1 MKPCPIRDC
10 DRTARSNQVMC
21 FEHWALVPK
30 VLQKLIWQLW
40 RQGNPEA
47 GHGEAVANA
56 IEQVNARVAARIGSL
71 L

>member
-1 MKPCPIRDC
+1 
-10 DRTARSNQVMC
+10 MC